1 MLTLPLLMHC
11 PVCRKQHVDEG
22 IWETKPHHTHRC
34 VDDACGKGCGHE
46 WEVSGYV
53 RGVLVPPKRV
63 IGLTGGIA
71 SGKSTVG
78 KLFTGFGVTVIDAD
92 LLARE
97 VVAPGTEGLRKVAAH
112 FGAKVLAEDGTLDR
126 RALGAVI
133 FTDGGA
139 RQELDAILHPLIA
152 SLSAERIQAAQASP
166 TPYVVYEAALLVELG
181 LYKEHSKLV
190 VVSADP
196 ELQVRRVMKR
206 NALTESEARDRL
218 ASQFPLA
225 KKLAV
230 ADYVIENDN
239 DRDALL
245 ERTREV
251 HEKLLDL

>member
-1 MLTLPLLMHC
+1 
-11 PVCRKQHVDEG
+11 
-22 IWETKPHHTHRC
+22 
-34 VDDACGKGCGHE
+34 
-46 WEVSGYV
+46 
-53 RGVLVPPKRV
+53 V
-63 IGLTGGIA
+63 I
-71 SGKSTVG
+71 
-78 KLFTGFGVTVIDAD
+78 
-92 LLARE
+92 
-97 VVAPGTEGLRKVAAH
+97 
-112 FGAKVLAEDGTLDR
+112 
-126 RALGAVI
+126 
-133 FTDGGA
+133 
-139 RQELDAILHPLIA
+139 
-152 SLSAERIQAAQASP
+152 
-166 TPYVVYEAALLVELG
+166 YEAALLVELG